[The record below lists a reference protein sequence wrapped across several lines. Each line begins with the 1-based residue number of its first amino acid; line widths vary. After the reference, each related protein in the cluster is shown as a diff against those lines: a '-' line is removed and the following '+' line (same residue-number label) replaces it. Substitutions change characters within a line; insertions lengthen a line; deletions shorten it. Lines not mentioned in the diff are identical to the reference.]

1 VEFLVLFNE
10 PVDFGTLPSPALLR
24 AMEYPMEA
32 IYLKDSGDSV
42 MKFAREVHFQI
53 KSGKETEF
61 NNLFEKE
68 VLPIL
73 RKQNG
78 FQEEVTLVNP
88 KGAVAISLW
97 DNRQHA
103 ETYGTAAYPQV
114 LAKLTPVIAGTPT
127 VEIYETASTYLPV

>member
-1 VEFLVLFNE
+1 
-10 PVDFGTLPSPALLR
+10 
-24 AMEYPMEA
+24 
-32 IYLKDSGDSV
+32 

-73 RKQNG
+73 RKQDG

-88 KGAVAISLW
+88 KGAVGISLW

-103 ETYGTAAYPQV
+103 ETYDKTGYPQV